1 MNMIPEPSEEPK
13 IIRTERGLSIS
24 GTRITLYDIMDY
36 LTEKYPP
43 KFIASLFNL
52 SSEQINC
59 ALNYIEENRA
69 EVEQEYQ
76 IVLNEAEELRLF
88 YEEENRELFEKI
100 AKMQPRPG
108 LEAAWAKLPAQK
120 AKLQAKL
127 KSQP

>member
-1 MNMIPEPSEEPK
+1 MIPEPNEKPT

-36 LTEKYPP
+36 LTEQYPP

-52 SSEQINC
+52 SSEQTNC
-59 ALNYIEENRA
+59 ALNYIEKNRA
-69 EVEQEYQ
+69 EVEREYQ
-76 IVLNEAEELRLF
+76 IVLKEADELRLF

-100 AKMQPRPG
+100 AKMQPKPR
-108 LEAAWAKLPAQK
+108 LEAALAQLQAQK
-120 AKLQAKL
+120 AELQAKL